1 MGAKTKNDIVDRR
14 RDQLREAAYRVVSTK
29 GYTTF
34 TIRDIAKEANLSTGL
49 VHYYFKNK
57 EDLLLSLLSEMNKTL
72 KRNTVDILSRIE
84 NPLEKLKTFMRL
96 AFDQVSNEKEYYYV
110 IIDFWAQANRN
121 ERMRKANIRLFD
133 SYHEML
139 TKILEEGA
147 AEKIFSVSDMKY
159 TVTIIISLMQ
169 GFIIHYVID
178 SNSYDYRNYTAKIIE
193 DIIAMV
199 HSPKP

>member
-1 MGAKTKNDIVDRR
+1 MGVKTKNDIVDRR
-14 RDQLREAAYRVVSTK
+14 RDQLREAAYRVVSAK
-29 GYTTF
+29 GYTNF
-34 TIRDIAKEANLSTGL
+34 TIRDIAREANLSTGL

-72 KRNTVDILSRIE
+72 KKTTVEILSRID
-84 NPLEKLKTFMRL
+84 NPLEKLQTFMRL

-139 TKILEEGA
+139 TKILEEGIS
-147 AEKIFSVSDMKY
+147 ENKFSVPDMKY
-159 TVTIIISLMQ
+159 TVTMIISMMQ
-169 GFIIHYVID
+169 GFITHYIIDNNAFDYREYTGKVID
-178 SNSYDYRNYTAKIIE
+178 
-193 DIIAMV
+193 DIVAMV
-199 HSPKP
+199 NPARA

>member
-1 MGAKTKNDIVDRR
+1 MSVKTKNDIVDKRR
-14 RDQLREAAYRVVSTK
+14 EQLREAAYRVVSTK

-72 KRNTVDILSRIE
+72 KKNTVEVLSRIE

-139 TKILEEGA
+139 TKILEEGI
-147 AEKIFSVSDMKY
+147 ERNEFTVPDMKY
-159 TVTIIISLMQ
+159 TVTVIISLMQ
-169 GFIIHYVID
+169 GFITHYIIDNNAFDYRKYTGRVID
-178 SNSYDYRNYTAKIIE
+178 
-193 DIIAMV
+193 DIVTMV
-199 HSPKP
+199 HGGIK